1 MGIMVVSNNPFSKIP
16 GSQLRAIA
24 GAFQQTTSSVS
35 ITDQDCY
42 EKGGGCFSIY
52 GFEYKP
58 G

>member
-1 MGIMVVSNNPFSKIP
+1 MVVGGNPFSTVP
-16 GSQLRAIA
+16 GSQLRAMA

-35 ITDQDCY
+35 VTNQGCY
-42 EKGGGCFSIY
+42 EMGGGCFSIY